1 MPSNWSILKSKVNNL
16 DIEKSKT
23 TPADLRKP
31 SNVVKNDVV
40 EKTEFDEFVKKVYAT
55 KTTGNRDLV

>member
-1 MPSNWSILKSKVNNL
+1 MKSKVNNL